1 MPVSSFKSP
10 GTDALQYPVQSGL
23 GIFMVIV
30 MMGVTKVM
38 IVLAGGLGGNCFC
51 YEEAGVVRERAG

>member
-1 MPVSSFKSP
+1 MSSFKSP
-10 GTDALQYPVQSGL
+10 GTDALQYSVQSGL

-30 MMGVTKVM
+30 MMGVAKVM

-51 YEEAGVVRERAG
+51 YEETGVVRERAG